1 MHNKMSFS
9 SNEGPWKLKMKNSA
23 ASGSII
29 SPASHLWRVY
39 ISDFFFLL
47 NLNILL
53 WEKSLQKPSV
63 LCLWKSNENFAKLK
77 SSCTKLTKT
86 SKIKTLGNKWSQ
98 PYEWTD
104 GRTNLQTV
112 HLLRCFLI
120 FCSMSLVLLSSLLI
134 LNLFHTFSRYLYSV
148 NLDWIDKNFFF
159 CNVNLIN

>member
-1 MHNKMSFS
+1 MKIKKEKLGSQWIYHFTHISF
-9 SNEGPWKLKMKNSA
+9 MKSL
-23 ASGSII
+23 
-29 SPASHLWRVY
+29 HLWFF
-39 ISDFFFLL
+39 FFFLQL
-47 NLNILL
+47 DFNILL

-63 LCLWKSNENFAKLK
+63 LCLLKSNENFAKLK

-134 LNLFHTFSRYLYSV
+134 FNLFHTFSRYRYSV

-159 CNVNLIN
+159 CNVNLMN